1 VAQASVSVLQTRRP
15 MQNQDYKMTK
25 QDANV
30 KVYEQVEVSDQVAYL
45 KPIAEMT
52 SQEKTLAILKMRREW
67 PQMQKEMRQMHDNRG

>member
-1 VAQASVSVLQTRRP
+1 MAQASVSALQTQWP

-30 KVYEQVEVSDQVAYL
+30 KDSGQGEVSDRVAYL

-52 SQEKTLAILKMRREW
+52 SQEKTLAILKIRQQW